1 MVEPNE
7 ELSAARKV
15 IVEMLKRGELV
26 RAAELFFDRAFAPLF
41 ELSSRNAEQINR
53 LTRDVSELRATV
65 SDLTVNVEKLMR
77 QMATIAPTVGK
88 LDRRYAKLEESA
100 LRETLGHLCFR
111 RGFDLDVGIIERG
124 RPSVDAIITGK
135 GLIALVEIALRGNS
149 GDVKQLLEASKAYEE
164 VYGDKPNV
172 LFLLSI
178 EEPDEITFKR
188 AEEKGVRVV
197 LRPRRIVDVLEEIS
211 RGRT

>member
-65 SDLTVNVEKLMR
+65 SDLTRDVSELR
-77 QMATIAPTVGK
+77 ATV
-88 LDRRYAKLEESA
+88 
-100 LRETLGHLCFR
+100 
-111 RGFDLDVGIIERG
+111 
-124 RPSVDAIITGK
+124 
-135 GLIALVEIALRGNS
+135 
-149 GDVKQLLEASKAYEE
+149 
-164 VYGDKPNV
+164 
-172 LFLLSI
+172 
-178 EEPDEITFKR
+178 
-188 AEEKGVRVV
+188 
-197 LRPRRIVDVLEEIS
+197 
-211 RGRT
+211 